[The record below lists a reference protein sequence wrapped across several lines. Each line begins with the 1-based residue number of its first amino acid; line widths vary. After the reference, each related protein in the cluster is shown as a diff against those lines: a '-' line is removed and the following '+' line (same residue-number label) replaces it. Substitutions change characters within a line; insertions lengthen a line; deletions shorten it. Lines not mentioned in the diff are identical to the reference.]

1 MTVEYIL
8 LLALFAFVLMGAFM
22 GEKGPLKVFE
32 SSAPRLGARV
42 EQQLSTGQA
51 FNFPR
56 NAWQVPPGGAP
67 SGLPQ

>member
-8 LLALFAFVLMGAFM
+8 LFMLTTFLLAGAFT
-22 GEKGPLKVFE
+22 GDKGPLKVFE

-42 EQQLSTGQA
+42 EQQLSIGSE
-51 FNFPR
+51 FRGLR
-56 NAWQVPPGGAP
+56 NDWQLPPGAPP